1 MGQTTSGGN
10 DLKPLRNTIRNNKGF
25 TLIELIIVIIIIG
38 ILAAVAIP
46 KYTEIQAQAADAT
59 AKGILSALRGSNQII
74 YANYNLKNTTT
85 NYTMG
90 DLVSN
95 AQIQGVSTAAPS
107 GANFT
112 ITVNNRP
119 YVFSLAGV
127 SIPTAIGVVSCT
139 SPTTDPDC
147 TAW

>member
-1 MGQTTSGGN
+1 MGQSTSGGN
-10 DLKPLRNTIRNNKGF
+10 DLKPLRNTVRNNKGF

-85 NYTMG
+85 NYNMT
-90 DLVSN
+90 DLVNN
-95 AQIQGVSTAAPS
+95 AQIQGVSTAVP
-107 GANFT
+107 GAADFT

-119 YVFSLAGV
+119 YVFSLTGV
-127 SIPTAIGVVSCT
+127 NIPTTIGVVSCT
-139 SPTTDPDC
+139 SPTADPDC
-147 TAW
+147 RTW